1 MEIVQLGSLY
11 LNGEV
16 RTPGTVKGVFETPS
30 IGDTVGGHEIQWVKD
45 GERLIADRCIVQNI
59 TWNDLDVFGFI
70 FGCPVLIDGK
80 RYLCRSLKGGALP
93 ETPNEWDDLLKT
105 HGGKESLWHWQRVY
119 FWCQEDHE
127 GQKVVRGSVFADR
140 WRTFESSHTEP
151 FVGFRPVLEPLS
163 SELVVPGSLVGKIVK
178 VHGPRGMVITGMLK
192 GVDDYDLTLHLADS
206 MLCPT
211 DGVQANGEFATIDLN
226 SVLQVQEVKI

>member
-16 RTPGTVKGVFETPS
+16 RTPGTVKGVFETPF

-93 ETPNEWDDLLKT
+93 ETHNEWDDLMKR

-119 FWCQEDHE
+119 FWCQEEH
-127 GQKVVRGSVFADR
+127 SSNP
-140 WRTFESSHTEP
+140 TFRMLRKMSQQESAYGTKGVANSLI
-151 FVGFRPVLEPLS
+151 GFRPVLEPGKCVKDQDLS
-163 SELVVPGSLVGKIVK
+163 HALRGSVK
-178 VHGPRGMVITGMLK
+178 LWFPFGPVEGTLT
-192 GVDDYDLTLHLADS
+192 DYSDYDITIRTEQRL
-206 MLCPT
+206 PE
-211 DGVQANGEFATIDLN
+211 ANSNVCRNDDEIVISRTGPIWMTN
-226 SVLQVQEVKI
+226 N